1 MMPVL
6 DGFGLL
12 KKLRG
17 EPKTRN
23 TPIILLSARAGEE
36 SAIEGLSAGA
46 DDYLIKPFSA
56 KELLARV
63 RTHLD
68 LSRQR
73 RAHAEELERANQE
86 LGSFSYSVS
95 HDLRAP
101 LRAIDG
107 FSKALLND
115 YSQVLD
121 DTGRHYLQRIRA
133 GSQRM
138 STLIDDLLSLSRISR
153 APLKREPLNLSSIAT
168 SVVNELRAREP
179 ARQVSTEI
187 ASSLMAEGDTRLL
200 TIAFENLLGNAFK
213 FTSKS
218 ERAQI
223 WVGRESQG
231 QEQVYFVRDSGA
243 GFDMAYASKLFAP
256 FQRLHADDE
265 FEGTGIGLA
274 TVQRVIARHG
284 GRIWAQAA
292 KGQGATFFFTLG
304 ERP

>member
-1 MMPVL
+1 
-6 DGFGLL
+6 
-12 KKLRG
+12 
-17 EPKTRN
+17 
-23 TPIILLSARAGEE
+23 
-36 SAIEGLSAGA
+36 LSAGA

-68 LSRQR
+68 LARQR

-86 LGSFSYSVS
+86 LRSFSYSVS

-115 YSQVLD
+115 YSPVLD

-153 APLKREPLNLSSIAT
+153 APLKREPLNLSSIAA
-168 SVVNELRAREP
+168 SVLNELRAREP
-179 ARQVSTEI
+179 TRQVSTEI
-187 ASSLMAEGDTRLL
+187 ASSLTAEGDTRLL

-223 WVGRESQG
+223 WVGRESKG

-243 GFDMAYASKLFAP
+243 GFEMAYASKLFAP

-292 KGQGATFFFTLG
+292 KGHGATFFFTLG
-304 ERP
+304 ERA